1 MKRTFLVLSLPLFLA
16 GCAQIFDAN
25 LFSSLDKLPPLDSG
39 KLANASVVDIQQLAK
54 DPTFYTQ
61 LKDDPVALTN
71 TQDALNKVADD
82 TNASDP
88 DRITAAATLVTVTTN
103 GSGVADLATS
113 AIDNASTIKDTL
125 AATTTAGQPEPNRFV
140 NAIKIFLAG
149 KTEPEIKITLDN
161 LIVMASALK
170 NMQTLS
176 TIPALLPLAGT
187 IDSNTFFTGST
198 DQGAFAQSAMM
209 ADWANANHRRRRND
223 NSRGGHSL
231 PDQPGLCVNRRT
243 GCLHQGVRGHRPHH
257 GSGRRHPVQAHY
269 LFLCLC
275 RHDQGQTSLLR

>member
-209 ADWANANHRRRRND
+209 AAIGQALTID
-223 NSRGGHSL
+223 GG
-231 PDQPGLCVNRRT
+231 GT
-243 GCLHQGVRGHRPHH
+243 TT
-257 GSGRRHPVQAHY
+257 AAAAI
-269 LFLCLC
+269 LF
-275 RHDQGQTSLLR
+275 QTSPVFVSTVELDAFTKAYEVTDPTTVLVADILYKPTTYSYAYVATIKGKLPF